1 MIRNVSSNKE
11 AALSQIGYWDAK
23 GIDLGLS
30 HEELKARRRVVE
42 DFSKWTSMEEILWR
56 QESW

>member
-11 AALSQIGYWDAK
+11 SALSQIGYWDAK
-23 GIDLGLS
+23 GIDLRLS